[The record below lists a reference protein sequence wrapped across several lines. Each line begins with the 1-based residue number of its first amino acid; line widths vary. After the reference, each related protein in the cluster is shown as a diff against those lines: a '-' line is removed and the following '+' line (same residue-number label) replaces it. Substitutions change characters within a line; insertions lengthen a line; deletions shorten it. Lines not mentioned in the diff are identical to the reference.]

1 MSLPWWWSHKLSS
14 AKSENILVRWRGPQM
29 NQLFFVSF
37 VKVREAP
44 SGWGHEAT
52 GLSETKKSFCNQGMR
67 AWLTVRQSCNQLLL
81 WEKKQF
87 IFFLCNTSP
96 FRLPQ
101 FFFLNNSLPQFYTA
115 GFSWCFWEP
124 GIPLDWK
131 IHMIPLS
138 AFSIL
143 SSFGTICI
151 LHLEQGFP
159 THTIRIQYACKHSF
173 SKKMHVKHLVYLWDS
188 YVHVISTI

>member
-1 MSLPWWWSHKLSS
+1 MESSTIQSLEWEHI
-14 AKSENILVRWRGPQM
+14 SEMARASK
-29 NQLFFVSF
+29 QLCFVSF
-37 VKVREAP
+37 IRVREAP
-44 SGWGHEAT
+44 SGWGTT
-52 GLSETKKSFCNQGMR
+52 GLPEQNRDAWVMQSAFALRKK
-67 AWLTVRQSCNQLLL
+67 AVRFFWVAPLLFVYL
-81 WEKKQF
+81 
-87 IFFLCNTSP
+87 S
-96 FRLPQ
+96 
-101 FFFLNNSLPQFYTA
+101 FFLNNSLPQFYTA